1 MPVEKNR
8 PAQQRNGIN
17 RQSQFLLISLVLILC
32 TITVYWPLK
41 DHEFISFDDVDYVTD
56 NPHVQQGLN
65 SDSIRWAFTSFHTC
79 NWHPLTWVSHML
91 DIQFFGLNPAAHH
104 LVNLFFHVM
113 SSLLLF
119 MILDRMTRNVWR
131 SAMVAFL
138 FSLHPLHIES
148 VAWVAERKDVLSAF
162 FWMLTMGAYAFYVEK
177 PTAGRYLAA
186 LLFFALGLLSKP
198 MLVTLP
204 FVLLL
209 LDYWPLKRFQ
219 PAETHVDTNRHSLS
233 IKNKTRKDAAAIIS
247 RSHPP
252 VFPFLWSGMPPLV
265 KEKIPFFLLSVLSS
279 AVTIYAQ
286 QSAMSSLHQIPFPV
300 RIGNAVV
307 AYASYVAKMI
317 WPQNLAVIY
326 PHPAVLEPWPILLAA
341 FLLLA
346 ITIPILWKGR
356 LFPYLPVGWFWYLG
370 TLVPVIGL
378 VQVGYQSMADRYTY
392 IPLIGLFIMVS
403 WGFPEVLKNVRYQKS
418 ILAASSTLVILS
430 LMLVSA
436 KQVSY
441 WKNSISLFEHCLQV
455 TSNNGLAHDALGT
468 ALATIGK
475 TEEAVVH
482 FREALKIDPDD
493 SMVQTNLGAKLAM
506 LGKREEALVH
516 FQEALK
522 LDPRNT
528 LAMVNMGI
536 VLAKQGRTE
545 EALEYFQNA
554 LRIRPD
560 YADAHYQTGTVL
572 TQMGRAAEAVPHF
585 MEALKVN
592 PKDSRIHVNLGYAL
606 AMQGKREE
614 AIEAL
619 KRAIALSPDFAH
631 AHGILGV
638 IYYEQGNYDEAASQ
652 FREVLRISPEDRRAV
667 QFLKNIDDKKK

>member
-1 MPVEKNR
+1 
-8 PAQQRNGIN
+8 
-17 RQSQFLLISLVLILC
+17 
-32 TITVYWPLK
+32 
-41 DHEFISFDDVDYVTD
+41 
-56 NPHVQQGLN
+56 
-65 SDSIRWAFTSFHTC
+65 
-79 NWHPLTWVSHML
+79 ML
-91 DIQFFGLNPAAHH
+91 DIQVFGLNPAAHH
-104 LVNLFFHVM
+104 LVSLFFHVM

-119 MILDRMTRNVWR
+119 LVLERMTRNIWR

-138 FSLHPLHIES
+138 FSLHPLHVES
-148 VAWVAERKDVLSAF
+148 VAWIAERKDVLSAF

-177 PTAGRYLAA
+177 PTAARYLAA
-186 LLFFALGLLSKP
+186 LFFFALGLLSKP

-209 LDYWPLKRFQ
+209 LDYWPLRRFQ
-219 PAETHVDTNRHSLS
+219 PAETQVDTAPRVLS
-233 IKNKTRKDAAAIIS
+233 KQDKTRKHATTINS
-247 RSHPP
+247 RSPAP
-252 VFPFLWSGMPPLV
+252 AFPLSWSGILPLV
-265 KEKIPFFLLSVLSS
+265 KEKIPFFLLSALSS

-286 QSAMSSLHQIPFPV
+286 QSAMSSLHQIPFVV

-307 AYASYVAKMI
+307 AYVSYVGKMI

-326 PHPAVLEPWPILLAA
+326 PHPGVLEPWPILLAA
-341 FLLLA
+341 LLLLS
-346 ITIPILWKGR
+346 ITTPITWKGR
-356 LFPYLPVGWFWYLG
+356 RLPYLQVGWFWYLG

-403 WGFPEVLKNVRYQKS
+403 WGFPEVMKNVRYRKH
-418 ILAASSTLVILS
+418 ILAACSTLIIFA
-430 LMLVSA
+430 LMLVTA

-441 WKNSISLFEHCLQV
+441 WKNSISLFKHCLQV

-475 TEEAVVH
+475 TQEAIFH

-493 SMVQTNLGAKLAM
+493 SMVQTNLSAKLAM
-506 LGKREEALVH
+506 QGEGKEALVH

-528 LAMVNMGI
+528 LSMVNMGI
-536 VLAKQGRTE
+536 LLAKQDRTD

-554 LRIRPD
+554 IRIRPD
-560 YADAHYQTGTVL
+560 YADAHYQMGTVL

-585 MEALKVN
+585 MTALQMN
-592 PKDSRIHVNLGYAL
+592 PKDSRIYVNLGYAL
-606 AMQGKREE
+606 AMQGKRDE

-619 KRAIALSPDFAH
+619 NQAIALAPDFAH

-638 IYYEQGNYDEAASQ
+638 IYYEQGKFDEAASH
-652 FREVLRISPEDRRAV
+652 FREVLRINPEDRRAL
-667 QFLKNIDDKKK
+667 QFLKNINDKKK

>member
-1 MPVEKNR
+1 M
-8 PAQQRNGIN
+8 
-17 RQSQFLLISLVLILC
+17 
-32 TITVYWPLK
+32 
-41 DHEFISFDDVDYVTD
+41 
-56 NPHVQQGLN
+56 
-65 SDSIRWAFTSFHTC
+65 
-79 NWHPLTWVSHML
+79 
-91 DIQFFGLNPAAHH
+91 
-104 LVNLFFHVM
+104 
-113 SSLLLF
+113 
-119 MILDRMTRNVWR
+119 
-131 SAMVAFL
+131 
-138 FSLHPLHIES
+138 
-148 VAWVAERKDVLSAF
+148 
-162 FWMLTMGAYAFYVEK
+162 
-177 PTAGRYLAA
+177 
-186 LLFFALGLLSKP
+186 
-198 MLVTLP
+198 
-204 FVLLL
+204 
-209 LDYWPLKRFQ
+209 
-219 PAETHVDTNRHSLS
+219 
-233 IKNKTRKDAAAIIS
+233 
-247 RSHPP
+247 
-252 VFPFLWSGMPPLV
+252 
-265 KEKIPFFLLSVLSS
+265 KEKIPFFLLSALSG

-286 QSAMSSLHQIPFPV
+286 QSAMSSLHQIPFAV

-307 AYASYVAKMI
+307 AYASYVGKMI

-326 PHPAVLEPWPILLAA
+326 PHPVVLEPWPVLSAA
-341 FLLLA
+341 LLLLA

-356 LFPYLPVGWFWYLG
+356 RFPYLPVGWFWYLG

-403 WGFPEVLKNVRYQKS
+403 WGFPEVLKNVRYRKS

-430 LMLVSA
+430 LMLVSR
-436 KQVSY
+436 Q
-441 WKNSISLFEHCLQV
+441 
-455 TSNNGLAHDALGT
+455 T
-468 ALATIGK
+468 ALLLEEQHLAFRALPAGDIQQRPGPRRPGNCTGTIGK

-493 SMVQTNLGAKLAM
+493 SMVQTDLGAKLAM
-506 LGKREEALVH
+506 QGQGEEALVH

-560 YADAHYQTGTVL
+560 YPDAHYQTGTVL

-631 AHGILGV
+631 AHGLLGV
-638 IYYEQGNYDEAASQ
+638 VYYEQGKYDEAASQ
-652 FREVLRISPEDRRAV
+652 FREVLRISPEDRRAAL
-667 QFLKNIDDKKK
+667 FLKSIQDKKRIK